1 MVYEEELVGLTL
13 VAALIQQLNFLE
25 DATIAIDNQAAIK
38 ATMSHKS
45 GPGQQL
51 TNLFH
56 NQMSGIA
63 KQHRGVP
70 IKIYWVP
77 GHKGIP
83 GNEEADKL
91 AKQAVKQRSNPSLR
105 LPSIY
110 HSPLPCSKTASKAN
124 FARLLKKDACA
135 LFQKSPR
142 YNRIHTIDPKAPS
155 SNYKIITEG
164 LTQHQSRILMQL

>member
-1 MVYEEELVGLTL
+1 MGLTL
-13 VAALIQQLNFLE
+13 AAALLQQLNFLE
-25 DATIAIDNQAAIK
+25 DTTIAVDNQAAIK
-38 ATMSHKS
+38 AMMSHKS

-51 TNLFH
+51 IDLFH
-56 NQMSGIA
+56 NHMSGIA

-70 IKIYWVP
+70 IKIYWIP

-91 AKQAVKQRSNPSLR
+91 AKQAVKQCSDPSLR

-124 FARLLKKDACA
+124 FARLLKKDAHA
-135 LFQKSPR
+135 LFQKLPR
-142 YNRIHTIDPKAPS
+142 YNRIHAIDPKAPS
-155 SNYKIITEG
+155 SNYKILTED
-164 LTQHQSRILMQL
+164 LTQHQSSILMQL